1 MNRPLYSPKTIQ
13 DLLERHGFTFSKA
26 LGQNFLID
34 GNIIEKIIGAADIQN
49 KNILEIGPGFGVLS
63 HRLSEKGKKLLLVEM
78 DRRLEPVLKEVL
90 ADRDN
95 VEIIFS
101 DVLKLDLH
109 RVLKERFGGEKV
121 NVVAN
126 LPYYVTTPILAH
138 LLEDNLPIES
148 ITVMVQK
155 EVAKRM
161 AAKANT
167 KDYGSLSLLVQY
179 YTQGTV
185 ICTVPNTVFM
195 PRPKVESAVV
205 YLKLRGVS
213 KNENFFKVTRAAFN
227 MRRKTLVNALAKGL
241 NLEKAKIADCLSAI
255 NLSEQIRGEEL
266 SLEQYL
272 ELSQLLF
279 MESILKRYE

>member
-1 MNRPLYSPKTIQ
+1 MNRPLYSPKTIH

>member
-78 DRRLEPVLKEVL
+78 DRRLELVLKEVL

>member
-185 ICTVPNTVFM
+185 VCTVPNTVFM